1 MHEMKNISYY
11 AMKRIIFKHVNE
23 MKYVLNVY
31 IEALSELKGALTSFA
46 ANSFSR

>member
-1 MHEMKNISYY
+1 
-11 AMKRIIFKHVNE
+11 

-46 ANSFSR
+46 ANSFPDRQNTMMPKALIVSGWYINSSIT